1 MGNYAYRFMT
11 PQIALVL
18 AVLGLALFLFV
29 TEKVRADLV
38 ALIVLCLLGITGLVT
53 PTQALEGFSNP
64 AVVTIWAMF
73 ILSAGLAATGVAD
86 FIGERMLS
94 VSGNRESH
102 VILVIMLVTG
112 ALSAFMNNIG
122 VAAMMLPVSMDIAR
136 RTGLSPSRLLMP
148 MAFATLL
155 GGLTTLVGT
164 SLNLVAA
171 GTLKQAGL
179 QSFELFTFTPI
190 GVPALIVGA
199 LFVAFVGRHFLPH
212 QMPVDW
218 LPADEGDGWQYS
230 HALEERTFFLRV
242 ETGSPFDG
250 VPLSRT
256 ALGPL
261 LGITVRA
268 VERGGV
274 ALTSLNGDFV
284 LKGGDVLEVQGRREE
299 FGEFLRWR
307 FLEVASG
314 AEIAGLLAPRH
325 LVLATVTV
333 AKGGEIDGLTVHEA
347 DFRHRF
353 KAHILAASKGGR
365 VVRAGMR
372 EHRLQSGDR
381 LHVELRR
388 EDYDA
393 LVAHPAFSAVE
404 MLGEEDFAQAYPA
417 DDALLEM
424 DIPSESTLA
433 GRTVAQ
439 TGLHDALGLR
449 VLAIGRKP
457 EAVFFPGADDVL
469 RPGDK
474 LLAHGSP
481 ESVERMRGLQSLVPV
496 DAANKGMT
504 FRAREEEL
512 VEVTLAPDSSLAGK
526 TLRDLN
532 FRRRYG
538 LQVMSIWRAGRA
550 YRSHLRNFTVEF
562 GDALLLS
569 GRRAEVQ
576 KLTEDEDFIFLTSRP
591 TIPQEEAKKTHRA
604 PRAALIMLSVAGLV
618 AAGILPV
625 AIAALA
631 GATLM
636 VLTRCLTIEAAHRA
650 IEWKSVF
657 LIACMLPLGAAMQ
670 GTGAAQWLASGMI
683 GAAAPFGVWT
693 LLTGLYVLTAAATAF
708 IPAAA
713 VVLIMSNVAIDVAQS
728 AGLPPQ
734 MVVMTVAIAAAAS
747 FTSPVSHPS
756 NILVMGP
763 GGYRFGDYWKLG
775 LWLALVVMITVLPII
790 GWLWMQEG

>member
-1 MGNYAYRFMT
+1 MT
-11 PQIALVL
+11 LQIAFLLAILGMALV
-18 AVLGLALFLFV
+18 LFV
-29 TEKVRADLV
+29 TEWVRADLV

-53 PTQALEGFSNP
+53 PTEALAGFSNP

-86 FIGERMLS
+86 FIGERMLA
-94 VSGNRESH
+94 VSGRREPK
-102 VILVIMLVTG
+102 VILVIMLVSG

-122 VAAMMLPVSMDIAR
+122 VAAMMLPVVMDMAR
-136 RTGLSPSRLLMP
+136 RTGLPPSRLLMP

-171 GTLKQAGL
+171 GTLEQAGL
-179 QSFELFTFTPI
+179 ASFGLFTFTPI
-190 GVPALIVGA
+190 GVPALIIGS
-199 LFVAFVGRHFLPH
+199 LFVAFVGRHLLPRE
-212 QMPVDW
+212 MPAEW
-218 LPADEGDGWQYS
+218 REAEGVGGWHFS

-242 ETGSPFDG
+242 GEGSPFAG
-250 VPLSRT
+250 APLSRT

-268 VERGGV
+268 VQRAGQTHAAVG
-274 ALTSLNGDFV
+274 GDFV
-284 LKGGDVLEVQGRREE
+284 LEGGDVLEVQGRREE
-299 FGEFLRWR
+299 FGEFLRWN
-307 FLEVASG
+307 FLEVATG
-314 AEIAGLLAPRH
+314 TEIAGLLSPRH

-333 AKGGEIDGLTVHEA
+333 APGGEVDGLTVLEA
-347 DFRHRF
+347 DFRRRF
-353 KAHILAASKGGR
+353 QAHILAVAKGGR
-365 VVRAGMR
+365 VVRDGLGH
-372 EHRLQSGDR
+372 HRLQGGDR

-388 EDYDA
+388 EDFAA
-393 LVAHPAFSAVE
+393 LQAHPAFSAVE
-404 MLGEEDFAQAYPA
+404 VLGEEDLASAYPA
-417 DDALLEM
+417 DDSLLEM
-424 DIPSESTLA
+424 DIPAGSTLA

-439 TGLHDALGLR
+439 TALHEALGLR
-449 VLAIGRKP
+449 ILVIGRKP
-457 EAVFFPGADDVL
+457 EAIFFPEADEVI

-474 LLAHGSP
+474 LLAHGGP
-481 ESVERMRGLQSLVPV
+481 ASVERMHGLQALEPV
-496 DAANKGMT
+496 QEEANGEKRPHRG
-504 FRAREEEL
+504 EEL

-526 TLRDLN
+526 TLRELN

-538 LQVMSIWRAGRA
+538 LQVVSIWRAGRA

-562 GDALLLS
+562 GDALLLA
-569 GRRAEVQ
+569 GRHAEV
-576 KLTEDEDFIFLTSRP
+576 LALAPEEDFIFLTPLPSVRKV
-591 TIPQEEAKKTHRA
+591 EAKKTHRA
-604 PRAALIMLSVAGLV
+604 PRAAAIMLVVVGLVVAGV
-618 AAGILPV
+618 LPV

-631 GATLM
+631 GATMM

-670 GTGAAQWLASGMI
+670 GTGAALWIAEGLVAVS
-683 GAAAPFGVWT
+683 APLGIWF
-693 LLTGLYVLTAAATAF
+693 LLVGLYIITAAATAV

-713 VVLIMSNVAIDVAQS
+713 VVLIMANVAIDVAMA

-734 MVVMTVAIAAAAS
+734 MVVMTVAMAAVAS

-763 GGYRFGDYWKLG
+763 GGYRFADYTKLG
-775 LWLALVVMITVLPII
+775 LGLALIVMCTVLPVIV
-790 GWLWMQEG
+790 WLWMK